1 MVKMTQVPD
10 RPQVRK
16 VPTKRRKRLL
26 AAQEVLQVRAKRRG
40 SRSTQ
45 RLNGKETI

>member
-1 MVKMTQVPD
+1 MKMIRVPD

-16 VPTKRRKRLL
+16 VPAKGRKRLL

-45 RLNGKETI
+45 RINGKETI